1 MTRNLTLAV
10 DDAVLDRYRALAAQ
24 RKTSVNAMIREHMAQ
39 TVGAKTEAQLAAIER
54 MVERSKNAPRA
65 TYAPKLSR
73 DDVWDR
79 EVGRNAG

>member
-10 DDAVLDRYRALAAQ
+10 DDAVLERYRALAAQ

-54 MVERSKNAPRA
+54 MVERSKNGPRA
-65 TYAPKLSR
+65 TFAPKFDRASL
-73 DDVWDR
+73 WDR
-79 EVGRNAG
+79 GSSD